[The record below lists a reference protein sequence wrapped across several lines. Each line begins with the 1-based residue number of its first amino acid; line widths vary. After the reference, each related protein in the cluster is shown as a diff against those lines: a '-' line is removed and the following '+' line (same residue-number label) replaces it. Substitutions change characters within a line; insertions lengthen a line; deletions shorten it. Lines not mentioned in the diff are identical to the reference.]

1 MEGSWYKIKYNS
13 GYGYVHKDYILVD
26 GSSNNTTNGSTNNN
40 STNNGNNAS
49 NESNNS
55 SENVINKT
63 GYVYNVS
70 SGGLNVRSAASTSST
85 ILGTLYS
92 GNSVNIIGESGS
104 WYKITYNS
112 STAYVHKDYITE
124 NKPSSG
130 SDNNST
136 SNGSVSN
143 GNSSSS
149 EAMNETG
156 VVVNV
161 SSVPSSYITSIT

>member
-85 ILGTLYS
+85 ILGTL
-92 GNSVNIIGESGS
+92 
-104 WYKITYNS
+104 
-112 STAYVHKDYITE
+112 
-124 NKPSSG
+124 
-130 SDNNST
+130 
-136 SNGSVSN
+136 
-143 GNSSSS
+143 
-149 EAMNETG
+149 
-156 VVVNV
+156 
-161 SSVPSSYITSIT
+161 